1 MVPAGSRSGLA
12 GMAQV
17 TISAFPTLKRVNQET
32 ASPTPQPRPG
42 GGWVAFGR
50 QRCVPG
56 LPRQPGLLSDLAVS
70 GQVGPA
76 ICAEVL

>member
-32 ASPTPQPRPG
+32 ASPTPQPRLG
-42 GGWVAFGR
+42 RGWVGVPDLDKNRPKALVRKAFR
-50 QRCVPG
+50 PG
-56 LPRQPGLLSDLAVS
+56 L
-70 GQVGPA
+70 
-76 ICAEVL
+76 E